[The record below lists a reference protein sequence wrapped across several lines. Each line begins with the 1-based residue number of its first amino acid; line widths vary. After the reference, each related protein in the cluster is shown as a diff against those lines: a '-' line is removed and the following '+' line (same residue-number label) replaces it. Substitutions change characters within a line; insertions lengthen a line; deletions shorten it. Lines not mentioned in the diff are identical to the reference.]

1 MESDNF
7 DGYSAVAIDH
17 ANKPRN
23 LGPFK
28 DCDGHARITGPC
40 GDTMEF
46 WLSVSDC
53 IVKKV
58 SFFTDGCG
66 SSLACGSMTCVMAE
80 GKSVSDAAALEQKDI
95 LDALGG
101 LPEDVRHCALLA
113 SNTLRAAC
121 EEYVKQKKDRDM
133 QLRKQKRT
141 CADCDIRDCLVSR
154 RNDKNSKETQ
164 GSLFDKLTS
173 FFRCK

>member
-7 DGYSAVAIDH
+7 EGYSAIAIDH
-17 ANKPRN
+17 ATKPRN
-23 LGPFK
+23 LGPMK
-28 DCDGHARITGPC
+28 NCDGHARITGPC

-46 WLSVSDC
+46 WLSVSDSV
-53 IVKKV
+53 VKKV

-66 SSLACGSMTCVMAE
+66 SSLACGSMTTLMAE
-80 GKSVSDAAALEQKDI
+80 GKNITDAAALEQKDI

-121 EEYVKQKKDRDM
+121 EEYAKQKKDRDG

-141 CADCDIRDCLVSR
+141 CEDCDIRDCLVSR
-154 RNDKNSKETQ
+154 KTGRSAKVGQ
-164 GSLFDKLTS
+164 GSLLDKLTS
-173 FFRCK
+173 LFR